1 MEIHS
6 RLNLEIDYSSWIFG
20 DVVTMELK
28 KIVGSSYALDHH
40 IVVRQTVSAGQT
52 VISRLINPS
61 FNFLILSVGITSDS
75 ASALPNILV
84 SLEDGEVGR
93 SYVRQIP
100 APSLAGRV
108 GEGQPFPLAL
118 VHLKGRP
125 LDLTLR
131 NTGGSAATVE
141 VVFRGIRF

>member
-1 MEIHS
+1 
-6 RLNLEIDYSSWIFG
+6 
-20 DVVTMELK
+20 MELK

-75 ASALPNILV
+75 ASGLPNILV

-93 SYVRQIP
+93 SYVKEIP
-100 APSLAGRV
+100 ATSFAGRV
-108 GEGQPFPLAL
+108 GEGQPFPLPL

-125 LDLTLR
+125 LDLTLK
-131 NTGGSAATVE
+131 NTSASDVGVE